1 MNQNR
6 RVILNLYKHKI
17 KICRDMN
24 YKYGKWD
31 YSQYRSDNVIEYYDY
46 YRLKKMNR
54 TKKLGHHL
62 MNNIR
67 CRYKLYSDIK
77 DEEHINDL
85 IDNGFSILRDMN
97 NLKKNLK
104 K

>member
-6 RVILNLYKHKI
+6 RVILNLYRHKI

-31 YSQYRSDNVIEYYDY
+31 YSQYRPDSILEYYDY
-46 YRLKKMNR
+46 NRLKKMNR

-77 DEEHINDL
+77 DEEQVNHL
-85 IDNGFSILRDMN
+85 IDNGFTMLRDMN
-97 NLKKNLK
+97 NLKKLLIK
-104 K
+104 

>member
-31 YSQYRSDNVIEYYDY
+31 YSQYRPDSILEYYDY
-46 YRLKKMNR
+46 NRLKKMNR

-77 DEEHINDL
+77 DEEQVNHL
-85 IDNGFSILRDMN
+85 IDIGFNMLRDMN
-97 NLKKNLK
+97 NLQFMFKK
-104 K
+104 